1 MNLSFKTHLKNT
13 SIVLRTVMSAGVLY
27 SCATYN
33 VQKGKNLFEVKDS
46 EIKSE
51 NDFKLFLIGDA
62 GNADEPQAQ
71 KTLHLLKNKLDSAD
85 SNAMLIFLGDNIYPK
100 GIPEETDKDYAS
112 AKQKLEN
119 QLAITKNFKGK
130 TVVIPGNHDWYSGLE
145 GLNTQEGLVKQY
157 FNDKKAFLPKNGCPI
172 DDINISKDIKLIAID
187 SEWVITNW
195 DNHPGINKNC
205 NIKTREDFFTE
216 FKDLIIKNQD
226 KRIIVALHHPVIS
239 SGTHAGFNSAKSH
252 LFPFNSKVPVPVIAS
267 IANILRSSSGI
278 SPADLNNQH
287 YADLANRLK
296 SIVQDKENIIFVSGH
311 DHNLQYHE
319 DGNLRQIISG
329 AGSKAD
335 PSTIIEKTDFSYGSS
350 GFAILNIRK
359 DQSTDVEY
367 FSTKNGALQKL
378 TQISVI
384 SKPDVFVNNFPNS
397 FPQTFSSTI
406 YPVALTQKR
415 KFYRWLWGDHYR
427 KYYGISIEAPTA
439 NLSELNGGYIPFRE
453 GGGNQ
458 SNSLRLKATDGQE
471 FVMRGVKKS
480 AVRFLNNMAFT
491 KSTLGEELTDTFP
504 EKFLLDFYTTNHPFT
519 PFTIGNMAD
528 KLNIFHS
535 NPKLY
540 FIPKQYALG
549 RYNEEYGDEMYMIE
563 ERFSSDPKTLAS
575 LNNAKDIVSTDD
587 VLKNLSKS
595 NTYSVDRESY
605 IRARI
610 FDMLIGDWDRHS
622 DQWKW
627 AVYAEGDHV
636 IYKPIPKD
644 RDQAFSKYDGAAFRL
659 IMNVPAIRHM
669 KTFKEEISSVKWVN
683 MEPYP
688 MDLVFL
694 KGATQEEWITQAQY
708 IQEHL
713 TDADIDNAFYNLPKE
728 VKDET
733 ITEIQRNLKL
743 RKTRLQDYASQ
754 YYDVLQKKVPLA
766 GTVHP
771 DKFIITK
778 NGHSVQVQQY
788 KLGKNKDQ
796 NELVF
801 DKTYHDSKT
810 KELWIYG
817 LEDDDIYEVTGSGR
831 PKMNIRLIGGYNHDV
846 YNIADGRKVKIY
858 DFKSQKNTYNTRN
871 TTRNITNDYD
881 INSYNYKHPK
891 YNFFAG
897 YPNLDYNPD
906 DGVILGV
913 LANYTVNNFIRD
925 PFTQKHSLKANF
937 YTATGGF
944 SLTYKGIFKKA
955 IYGWDFNLDASYTT
969 PRFSQNFFGL
979 SNESEYDKKN
989 TEREYNRAR
998 ISKFN
1003 FAPSLSTKS
1012 WMNFSHQMQLTF
1024 EDNKVQRKEGRFIN
1038 QSPDVRPEV
1047 FDSKQY
1053 VGANYT
1059 FGYKNA
1065 DNTAFPTLGMELML
1079 NADWKATLSDVNN
1092 NFLTLRGRLAID
1104 HRIDKKGIFVFANSS
1119 NVMWINNNHFEFFQ
1133 AAAIGGNNG
1142 MRAFR
1147 NERFS
1152 GRSYF
1157 TNNSEVRWDF
1167 GRLRNNIVP
1176 ANLGI
1181 LVGYDIG
1188 RVWNDN
1194 ENSRKWHQSV
1204 GAGVWLSIVEMMSAR
1219 LNYFYGSDG
1228 GRISAGIGMKF

>member
-13 SIVLRTVMSAGVLY
+13 SVVLRTVMSAGALY

-33 VQKGKNLFEVKDS
+33 VQKGKNLFEVKNSD
-46 EIKSE
+46 IKSE
-51 NDFKLFLIGDA
+51 SDFKLFLIGDA
-62 GNADEPQAQ
+62 GNADEPQAK
-71 KTLHLLKNKLDSAD
+71 KTLNLLKGKLDSAD
-85 SNAMLIFLGDNIYPK
+85 SNSMLIFLGDNIYPNGMPK
-100 GIPEETDKDYAS
+100 ETDKDYDS
-112 AKQKLEN
+112 AKIKLEN
-119 QLAITKNFKGK
+119 QLAITRNFKGK
-130 TVVIPGNHDWYSGLE
+130 TLVIPGNHDWYSGLE
-145 GLNTQEGLVKQY
+145 GLNTQEGLVKKY
-157 FNDKKAFLPKNGCPI
+157 FDDKKAFLPKNGCPI

-187 SEWVITNW
+187 TEWVITNW
-195 DNHPGINKNC
+195 DNYPGINKNC

-216 FKDLIIKNQD
+216 FKDLIIKNQG
-226 KRIIVALHHPVIS
+226 KRIIVALHHPIIS
-239 SGTHAGFNSAKSH
+239 SGTHAGFSSARSH
-252 LFPFNSKVPVPVIAS
+252 LFPFNSKVPVPVVAS
-267 IANILRSSSGI
+267 FLNVLRSSSGA
-278 SPADLNNQH
+278 SPADINNRH

-329 AGSKAD
+329 AGSKID
-335 PSTIIEKTDFSYGSS
+335 PSTIIEKTDFSYGGS
-350 GFAILNIRK
+350 GFAVLNFRK

-367 FSTKNGALQKL
+367 FSTKDAQLQKL
-378 TQISVI
+378 THISVI

-397 FPQTFSSTI
+397 FPATFSSTI
-406 YPVALTQKR
+406 YPVQLTQKG

-427 KYYGISIEAPTA
+427 KYYGIPIEAPTA
-439 NLSELNGGYIPFRE
+439 NLSELNGGYVPFRE

-458 SNSLRLKATDGQE
+458 SNSLRLKAADGQE

-480 AVRFLNNMAFT
+480 AIRFLNNMAFQ

-519 PFTIGNMAD
+519 PFTIGNMSE

-540 FIPKQYALG
+540 FIPKQQALG
-549 RYNEEYGDEMYMIE
+549 RYNENYGDEMYMIE

-595 NTYSVDRESY
+595 NKYSVDKESY
-605 IRARI
+605 IRARV

-627 AVYAEGDHV
+627 AEYEVGDRI

-644 RDQAFSKYDGAAFRL
+644 RDQAFSKYDGAAFKI

-669 KTFKEEISSVKWVN
+669 KTFTEDISSVKWLA

-694 KGATQEEWITQAQY
+694 KGATQEDWETQAKY

-713 TDADIDNAFYNLPKE
+713 TDADIDDAFHNLPKE
-728 VKDET
+728 VQDET
-733 ITEIQRNLKL
+733 IDDIQRKLKI
-743 RKTRLQDYASQ
+743 RKTKLQGYASQ

-766 GTVHP
+766 GTVNP
-771 DKFIITK
+771 DRFVITK

-801 DKTYHDSKT
+801 EKTYHDSKT

-817 LEDDDIYEVTGSGR
+817 LEDDDIYEVMGTGN
-831 PKMNIRLIGGYNHDV
+831 PKMTIRLIGGYNHDT
-846 YNIADGRKVKIY
+846 YNVADGRKVKIY
-858 DFKSQKNTYNTRN
+858 DFKSQKNTYNAGNATK
-871 TTRNITNDYD
+871 NITDDYD

-891 YNFFAG
+891 YNAFAG
-897 YPNLDYNPD
+897 YPNVDYNPD
-906 DGVILGV
+906 DGVIIGV

-925 PFTQKHSLKANF
+925 PFTQKHSLKTNF
-937 YTATGGF
+937 YTATAGF
-944 SLTYKGIFKKA
+944 SVEYKGIFKKA
-955 IYGWDFNLDASYTT
+955 ISGWDLNLDAFYTT

-979 SNESEYDKKN
+979 SNESPYDKEN

-998 ISKFN
+998 ISKFS
-1003 FAPSLSTKS
+1003 FAPSIAKKS
-1012 WMNFSHQMQLTF
+1012 WMNLSHQIQLTF

-1038 QSPDVRPEV
+1038 QSPDVSPEV
-1047 FDSKQY
+1047 FNSQQF

-1065 DNTAFPTLGMELML
+1065 DNAAFPTLGLEFML
-1079 NADWKATLSDVNN
+1079 NANWKATLS
-1092 NFLTLRGRLAID
+1092 
-1104 HRIDKKGIFVFANSS
+1104 
-1119 NVMWINNNHFEFFQ
+1119 
-1133 AAAIGGNNG
+1133 
-1142 MRAFR
+1142 
-1147 NERFS
+1147 
-1152 GRSYF
+1152 
-1157 TNNSEVRWDF
+1157 
-1167 GRLRNNIVP
+1167 
-1176 ANLGI
+1176 
-1181 LVGYDIG
+1181 
-1188 RVWNDN
+1188 
-1194 ENSRKWHQSV
+1194 
-1204 GAGVWLSIVEMMSAR
+1204 
-1219 LNYFYGSDG
+1219 
-1228 GRISAGIGMKF
+1228 IS